1 MKYSNY
7 LILIFCI
14 TLGACKKTI
23 DFVPESNLSSATFY
37 KTEADMRIAV
47 AGCYNGMQRP
57 MNNEWQLTEL
67 RSDNSKQAETGSQNS
82 FNLDNNT
89 MDMFFPA
96 TGNSAIYT
104 YWLNTYNN
112 IRNTNIV
119 LQKLGVTYD
128 PAAGAINFGTTN
140 IPMTD
145 SVRKQLAGEAMFIR
159 ANHYFNLVRL
169 YGGVFLVHTPISAAE
184 AKTINRSSINDIYK
198 LILADLTTASTN
210 LSGKTFSQI
219 ASGGGADVG
228 KASLWAAKAL
238 LGKVYITLGR
248 KPEAITELSSVA
260 TASGYGL
267 ETTYANVFSIT
278 NEMNK
283 EIIFTVRYKAG
294 GLGLG
299 SSFGNDFAPLSS
311 GSTVINGSGQGWNNA
326 TFDLDTA
333 YMTTIAATP
342 VYDPRR
348 TVNIGSF
355 GSGNSLRLYPK
366 KYINQVVITND
377 GESDWPVIRYA
388 DVILMLAEAQGNNA
402 TSIGYINAVRARAGV
417 TALSTVLTIPQ
428 FELALSKERRL
439 EFAFE
444 NQRFFD
450 LVRFN
455 TTLTTITAEQTI
467 KNHFAI
473 EYAKHYANYPV
484 PRLTLA
490 ELQAKV
496 DANHLLLPIPQYEI
510 DTNTQ
515 LVIAQNPGY

>member
-14 TLGACKKTI
+14 ALVSCKKII
-23 DFVPESNLSSATFY
+23 DLVPQSNLSSATFY
-37 KTEADMRIAV
+37 KTEADMRIALV
-47 AGCYNGMQRP
+47 GCYNGMQRP

-67 RSDNSKQAETGSQNS
+67 RSDNTKQAETGSQNS

-128 PAAGAINFGTTN
+128 PAAGAINIGSSD

-159 ANHYFNLVRL
+159 AYHYFNLVRL
-169 YGGVFLVHTPISAAE
+169 YGGVFLVHNPISATE
-184 AKTINRSSINDIYK
+184 AKTINRSSVNEIYK
-198 LILADLTTASTN
+198 LILADLTTASAY
-210 LSGKTFSQI
+210 LSGKTLSQI
-219 ASGGGADVG
+219 SAGDVG
-228 KASLWAAKAL
+228 KVSRWAAKAL
-238 LGKVYITLGR
+238 LGKVYLTLGK

-260 TASGYGL
+260 TSSGYGL
-267 ETTYANVFSIT
+267 ETTYGNVFSIT

-283 EIIFTVRYKAG
+283 EIIFAVRYKAG

-333 YMTTIAATP
+333 YMTTIAPTP

-355 GSGNSLRLYPK
+355 GSGTSLRLYPK

-402 TSIGYINAVRARAGV
+402 TSIGYINSVRTRAGV
-417 TALSTVLTIPQ
+417 TSLSTSLTTAQFEQALSN
-428 FELALSKERRL
+428 ERRL

-455 TTLTTITAEQTI
+455 TTMTTITAEQTI
-467 KNHFAI
+467 KNHFAR

-496 DANHLLLPIPQYEI
+496 DANHLLLPIPQYEL

-515 LVIAQNPGY
+515 LAIAQNPGY

>member
-1 MKYSNY
+1 MKYSIY

-14 TLGACKKTI
+14 AIASCKKTI
-23 DFVPESNLSSATFY
+23 DLVPESNLSSATFY
-37 KTEADMRIAV
+37 KTEADMRIALV
-47 AGCYNGMQRP
+47 GCYNGLQRP

-67 RSDNSKQAETGSQNS
+67 RSDNTKQAETGSQNS

-104 YWLNTYNN
+104 YWLNSYNN

-119 LQKLGVTYD
+119 LQKLGVSYD
-128 PAAGAINFGTTN
+128 PAAGTINFGTYD

-159 ANHYFNLVRL
+159 AYQYFDLVRL
-169 YGGVFLVHTPISAAE
+169 FGGVFLIHTPISATE
-184 AKTINRSSINDIYK
+184 AKTINRSSVNDIYK
-198 LILADLTTASTN
+198 IILADLRTASLN
-210 LSGKTFSQI
+210 LSVKTFTQI
-219 ASGGGADVG
+219 SAGDVG
-228 KASLWAAKAL
+228 KASRWAAKAL
-238 LGKVYITLGR
+238 LGKVYLTLGR

-260 TASGYGL
+260 TASGYSL

-283 EIIFTVRYKAG
+283 EIIFAVRYKAG

-311 GSTVINGSGQGWNNA
+311 GSTIINGSGQGWNNA

-333 YMTTIAATP
+333 YMTTISSTP

-355 GSGNSLRLYPK
+355 GSGTSLRLYPK
-366 KYINQVVITND
+366 KYINQVVLTND

-388 DVILMLAEAQGNNA
+388 DVILMLAEAQDNNA
-402 TSIGYINAVRARAGV
+402 TSIGYINAVRTRAGV
-417 TALSTVLTIPQ
+417 TALATSLTTAQ
-428 FELALSKERRL
+428 FEQALSKERRL

-444 NQRFFD
+444 NLRFFD

-455 TTLTTITAEQTI
+455 TTLTTITAQQTMQ
-467 KNHFAI
+467 NHFAI

-496 DANHLLLPIPQYEI
+496 DANHLLLPIPQYEL

-515 LVIAQNPGY
+515 LVITQNPGY